1 MHRMQISVF
10 GAVALVFAVEGV
22 NTGIFADDSRL
33 IAMGAGWFI
42 LTIVDIIWL
51 LYFTSE
57 EDSRIFYIFNLFG
70 TGGLSPPSRR
80 RRNTRVQSAHMSTNN
95 GYATNYASGGVPPEG
110 DYGGLKLDPVPPQRS
125 QHSLPPG
132 SPGPDANRSIGSGNM
147 SGNGKLNAADTAPP
161 GVGVEPNSPL
171 MGGAAGLGAGGGS
184 GIGPGS
190 GGAASP
196 IAGASLAG
204 GRSTTGAESMLS
216 PDTYMYKAKALYAC
230 EFHAFLLSSIHTFRF
245 QIMHLLMIQPRYLL
259 QRGIF

>member
-10 GAVALVFAVEGV
+10 GGVALVFAVEGT
-22 NTGIFADDSRL
+22 NTGIFAVDSRL

-70 TGGLSPPSRR
+70 TGGLTPPSRR
-80 RRNTRVQSAHMSTNN
+80 RRNTRIQSGHMATNN

-110 DYGGLKLDPVPPQRS
+110 DYGGLKLDLVPPQRS
-125 QHSLPPG
+125 QHNLAQG
-132 SPGPDANRSIGSGNM
+132 SPGPDATRSIGSANM
-147 SGNGKLNAADTAPP
+147 SGSGTLNLPDIVPP
-161 GVGVEPNSPL
+161 GAGIEPNSPL

-196 IAGASLAG
+196 VAGASVGG
-204 GRSTTGAESMLS
+204 GRSTTGADST
-216 PDTYMYKAKALYAC
+216 DIYIYKAKALYAC
-230 EFHAFLLSSIHTFRF
+230 EWSYIPA
-245 QIMHLLMIQPRYLL
+245 
-259 QRGIF
+259 